1 MVTTVIDAS
10 RRRTPLRALLA
21 ECAEFSSLAKY
32 LALRDFR
39 LRYRHAS
46 LGALWV
52 VLQPLLPMIVFTG
65 VFGRVLRPSTS
76 GVPYSLFALAGL
88 VPWSFF
94 SSSVSRSALVFVSS
108 GNLLT
113 KVYFPRVILPASSVL
128 GNILD
133 LGVGCLL
140 AFGYSIWNGYL
151 PTWRWLFLPAVAFQT
166 MLVAFFVSL
175 ALATLNS
182 LLRDVKHAMQFLMQL
197 WMYASPVAYSS
208 SLVPERY
215 RWLVGCNPMTCVL
228 DGFRWSLFGTR
239 PDLALYGASTASVA
253 VVAGAAFWLFH
264 RFQESLAERV

>member
-10 RRRTPLRALLA
+10 RQRTPVRLLLA
-21 ECAEFSSLAKY
+21 ECLEFSSLTKY

-52 VLQPLLPMIVFTG
+52 VLQPLLPMLVFTG
-65 VFGRVLRPSTS
+65 VFGRVLKPSTS

-94 SSSVSRSALVFVSS
+94 SASVSRSSLVFVSS

-113 KVYFPRVILPASSVL
+113 KVYFPRVILPASSIL
-128 GNILD
+128 GNLLD
-133 LGVGCLL
+133 LGVGCVLVV
-140 AFGYSIWNGYL
+140 GYSIWHGYF
-151 PTWRWLFLPAVAFQT
+151 PTWRWLFLPAAVLET
-166 MLVAFFVSL
+166 VLVAFFVSL

-215 RWLVGCNPMTCVL
+215 RWLAGWNPMTSVL

-239 PDLALYGASTASVA
+239 PDFRLDGTSVA
-253 VVAGAAFWLFH
+253 ATVIIGAAALWLFH
-264 RFQESLAERV
+264 RFQESLAERI